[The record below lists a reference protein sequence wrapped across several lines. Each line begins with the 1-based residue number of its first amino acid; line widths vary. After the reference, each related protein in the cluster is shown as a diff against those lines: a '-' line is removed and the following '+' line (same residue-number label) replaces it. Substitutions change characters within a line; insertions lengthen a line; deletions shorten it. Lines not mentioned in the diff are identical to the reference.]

1 MNNLVEKSE
10 EFVTELLSKKL
21 DNRHV
26 YHNLD
31 YTRQL
36 IKRALE
42 LLDDTKL
49 DKKEK
54 TEVLLTTWFYNTGF
68 TENHKNHV
76 DHSCS
81 IARLFLSKNE
91 AEEQLMDKVCK
102 LLLNTRSDQAPKTL
116 KEKITSDILT
126 ADVAEDDFK
135 SRSELL
141 RLELA
146 NLGEAEYT
154 VEKWREENIVRFQ
167 SKHRFYTDYAQ
178 KKWQQGKEDN
188 LAKLIKSRKKAKK
201 EVKKAKLKAKL
212 KDKSPQRGVQTLYRV
227 TLRNHL
233 KLSDIADTKA
243 NILLSVNAI
252 ILSLLLTNLV
262 PTLDNPKK
270 EYLIWPTLIFILFS
284 IASIIISV
292 MATKPKVTRS
302 EFSLADIKDKK
313 VNLLFFGNFTQMTL
327 NDYIAALRD
336 VLQDKNYIYDMLST
350 DLYYLGKVLD
360 RKYTLLRLTYTVFLL
375 GMILSVIAFGVAV
388 KFYAPVEVLEAV
400 KPLTK

>member
-1 MNNLVEKSE
+1 MNNLHKKTE
-10 EFVTELLSKKL
+10 EFVTELLSNKL
-21 DNRHV
+21 DKRYV

-31 YTRQL
+31 NTRQL
-36 IKRALE
+36 AEWALE
-42 LLDDTKL
+42 LLENTKL
-49 DKKEK
+49 DKQDRL
-54 TEVLLTTWFYNTGF
+54 EVLLTIWFYNTGF

-81 IARLFLSKNE
+81 IARRFLTKIK
-91 AEEQLMDKVCK
+91 ADEQLMDNVCG
-102 LLLNTRSDQAPKTL
+102 LLLNTQADQAPKTT
-116 KEKITSDILT
+116 KEKILRDTLT
-126 ADVAEDDFK
+126 ADLAQDDFK
-135 SRSELL
+135 SRTELL

-146 NLGEAEYT
+146 NLGEAECT
-154 VEKWREENIVRFQ
+154 VGEWREENIVRFQ
-167 SKHRFYTDYAQ
+167 SKHRFYTEYAQ

-201 EVKKAKLKAKL
+201 DVKKAKLKAKF

-284 IASIIISV
+284 IGSIIISV
-292 MATKPKVTRS
+292 MATKPNVTRS
-302 EFSLADIKDKK
+302 EFSESDIQDKK
-313 VNLLFFGNFTQMTL
+313 VNLLFFGNFTQMPL
-327 NDYIAALRD
+327 KDYIPALRE
-336 VLQDKNYIYDMLST
+336 VLQDKNYIYDMLTT